1 MRFFFFFFRLVICK
15 IMLYSFCFFL
25 PFSLSLS
32 SSVFF
37 YYQTQLLLLFFT
49 WAPSVQTICMGKY
62 LEAIQKPPTKKEKKW
77 KAPGGGGPLA
87 HSILYEEPHPHLLL
101 FFFIREMLTVSP
113 LWMIYCGIYLLKN
126 LYKLI
131 K

>member
-1 MRFFFFFFRLVICK
+1 
-15 IMLYSFCFFL
+15 MLYSFCFFP

-37 YYQTQLLLLFFT
+37 DYQTQLLLLFFT
-49 WAPSVQTICMGKY
+49 WAPSVQTICIGKY
-62 LEAIQKPPTKKEKKW
+62 LEAIQKPPTKKEKKR
-77 KAPGGGGPLA
+77 KGK
-87 HSILYEEPHPHLLL
+87 HQEVLYEEPHPHL
-101 FFFIREMLTVSP
+101 FFFFFLIGEMLTVSP
-113 LWMIYCGIYLLKN
+113 LWMIYCGIYLIKN